1 MNPSKYFFHAGI
13 KKFLSRQNS
22 DPWRGYKG
30 PEDLPFRASL
40 LSESQILDFGPMEG
54 VLPKTFPATEP
65 AGVMML
71 SLSVFLSA
79 CGWIRSCEFR

>member
-1 MNPSKYFFHAGI
+1 
-13 KKFLSRQNS
+13 
-22 DPWRGYKG
+22 
-30 PEDLPFRASL
+30 
-40 LSESQILDFGPMEG
+40 MEG